1 MRKLVLVLCVLAI
14 LPVAAFAEWGFGGAA
29 FYKSPVLLGQPIDTS
44 NVNVTQF
51 SFGGDL
57 RLKLA
62 WFQAEGLLLYSA
74 GDAQSLSMYLDAGLA
89 LDVAILRLSIG
100 AGPTLCD
107 NFGQSSPMQA
117 GLNAKVSADLK
128 LGPISVGASYIMA
141 LNLANGVNVQ
151 TSTGLLGVQLLF
163 WL

>member
-29 FYKSPVLLGQPIDTS
+29 FYRSPVLLGQPIDTS
-44 NVNVTQF
+44 NVNVNQF

-57 RLKLA
+57 RFKLA
-62 WFQAEGLLLYSA
+62 WFQAEGLLLYST
-74 GDAQSLSMYLDAGLA
+74 GDVQSLNMYLDAGLA
-89 LDVAILRLSIG
+89 LDVAILRLSVG

-107 NFGQSSPMQA
+107 NFGQSSPAQT
-117 GLNAKVSADLK
+117 GLNAKIGADIK
-128 LGPISVGASYIMA
+128 LPMISLGVSYIMA

-163 WL
+163 WF